1 MMDFFR
7 QIGYY
12 CKESPGRAGC
22 AARDQAKE
30 MALSERIVIMHQRVR
45 PGSGKD
51 EEDTLAQAAFV
62 ARTLKESGIRP
73 SILTVDLNLRQA
85 ARRLNALRPD
95 IVFNLVESLEGK
107 GEFIHYAAGLLESLA
122 IPFTGA
128 PARALYA
135 SSHKLLA
142 KEILRQAGI
151 RTPDWFLAPSNGTRA
166 ESAFFPCIRKS
177 IWEHASL
184 GMDDDA
190 VITKTQELTSHLTR
204 NGFFYERFVDGREF
218 NIALLEEGGIPRALP
233 AVEIRFVD
241 FPPDKPRIVGYR
253 AKWEQESFEY
263 INTVHRIDFPDTDLP
278 LLDELGRTALACWD
292 VFGLAGYARV
302 DFRVDGDGV
311 PWVLEINANPCL
323 MPDAGFYKTAL
334 RAGYDRRTLIRTL
347 VDAARAKTAKE

>member
-12 CKESPGRAGC
+12 CKESPGRARC

-30 MALSERIVIMHQRVR
+30 MSLSELIVIMHQRVR

-62 ARTLKESGIRP
+62 SHTLAESGIRSRLMP
-73 SILTVDLNLRQA
+73 VDLNLKKA
-85 ARRLNALRPD
+85 ARRLAVLGPD

-128 PARALYA
+128 PARALYT
-135 SSHKLLA
+135 SSHKTLA
-142 KEILRQAGI
+142 KEILRRAGI
-151 RTPDWFLAPSNGTRA
+151 RTPDWFLLPSNGTSP
-166 ESAFFPCIRKS
+166 ESAFVPCIRKS
-177 IWEHASL
+177 VWEHASL
-184 GMDDDA
+184 GMDDQA
-190 VITKTQELTSHLTR
+190 VITTIEGLTNHHTR
-204 NGFFYERFVDGREF
+204 DGFFYERFIDGREF
-218 NIALLEEGGIPRALP
+218 NIALLEEGGKPRALP

-263 INTVHRIDFPDTDLP
+263 INTVHRIDFPDTDRP
-278 LLDELGRTALACWD
+278 LLDELERTALACWD
-292 VFGLAGYARV
+292 LFSLAGYARI

-334 RAGYDRRTLIRTL
+334 RAGFNRRSLIGAL
-347 VDAARAKTAKE
+347 VDAARAKAAKE